1 MFARLQQK
9 KLGSSPKGMQRD
21 HILGKWIARTYR
33 AEPRHVGYLLRA
45 LPSQDKDTL
54 LMRVYA
60 ELSGGG
66 DPQYHG
72 YTVDPYSPYGRHQP
86 QQRATPP
93 GSWPPAQAV
102 QQQQQQQQQWTT
114 QSSIGK
120 TVMADLDRQ
129 RTAQA
134 VQAVL
139 RSDSHTIKC
148 YAQCSLSWR
157 FGSGCN
163 VWSGGRCSNAAATI
177 LKDEQGQYL
186 DANSTAMEAK
196 IQQMS
201 HEEGSITSTAPLI
214 PQAGNVARQEEDT
227 QGFICVCQDHAD
239 KIAEWAQ
246 SSLPSLGLKLAALGV
261 AAYGGKKLYSMA
273 TANKE
278 RDEATREYELIQ
290 KTFRNLAQTQ
300 KNTKVALLLQ
310 QVKNGTPPL
319 APAQVTFLRENGMT
333 LDTAPTEDG
342 ACTWAGQAPASPAEQ
357 MLQQTE
363 KERKKLEET
372 QLEAALIAYKDKVLS
387 HNPEG
392 LPWQE
397 ALKDSPTH
405 IQALLGSAEIR
416 AGLGL

>member
-1 MFARLQQK
+1 MLDCNK
-9 KLGSSPKGMQRD
+9 KKTWLFTKGMQRD
-21 HILGKWIARTYR
+21 HILGKWISRTYR

-45 LPSQDKDTL
+45 LPSPDKDTL

-60 ELSGGG
+60 ELCGGG
-66 DPQYHG
+66 DPQHHG
-72 YTVDPYSPYGRHQP
+72 YTVDPYSPYGQHQP
-86 QQRATPP
+86 QQRVAPP

-102 QQQQQQQQQWTT
+102 QQQQQWTT
-114 QSSIGK
+114 QSSVGK

-186 DANSTAMEAK
+186 DANATAMEAK

-201 HEEGSITSTAPLI
+201 HAEGLGSITSTAPLI
-214 PQAGNVARQEEDT
+214 PQAGNVARQDADS

-261 AAYGGKKLYSMA
+261 AAYGGKKLYTMA

-278 RDEATREYELIQ
+278 RDEAKLEYALIQ
-290 KTFRNLAQTQ
+290 KKIRNVAQAKKTEEA
-300 KNTKVALLLQ
+300 ALLLQ
-310 QVKNGTPPL
+310 KLKDNNLEKDDV
-319 APAQVTFLRENGMT
+319 AWLRENGMT

-357 MLQQTE
+357 MLQQAE
-363 KERKKLEET
+363 KERKKLEDT
-372 QLEAALIAYKDKVLS
+372 RLEAALKAYKHKVLS

-397 ALKDSPTH
+397 ALSESPDH

>member
-9 KLGSSPKGMQRD
+9 KTWLFTKGMQRD

-45 LPSQDKDTL
+45 LPSPDKDTL

-72 YTVDPYSPYGRHQP
+72 YTVDPYSPYGQHQP
-86 QQRATPP
+86 QQRVTPP

-102 QQQQQQQQQWTT
+102 QQQQQWTT
-114 QSSIGK
+114 QSSVGK

-186 DANSTAMEAK
+186 DANATAMEAK

-201 HEEGSITSTAPLI
+201 HEEGLGSITSTAPLI

-290 KTFRNLAQTQ
+290 KKFRNLAQTKKTQ
-300 KNTKVALLLQ
+300 KVALLLQ
-310 QVKNGTPPL
+310 KLTKNTL
-319 APAQVTFLRENGMT
+319 DKDDVAWLRENGMT

-357 MLQQTE
+357 MLQQAE

-387 HNPEG
+387 GNPEG

-397 ALKDSPTH
+397 ALKDSPGH